1 MKFSALKN
9 LSYTNVRKFFH
20 DLMYKPSDR
29 DSFDINDE
37 IQNIEDTIYTNKQ
50 FPEAVLLLLFSLFAG
65 NIEGEK
71 TFSYNKK

>member
-37 IQNIEDTIYTNKQ
+37 IQNIEDTIYTNK
-50 FPEAVLLLLFSLFAG
+50 
-65 NIEGEK
+65 
-71 TFSYNKK
+71 